1 MLTLVAAAILSFMIF
16 FPLVVATSVFKVLD
30 EKQSSKFLR
39 IFFPKYYLYGFVLSV
54 IGLTLSAYYQIKLS
68 MLISGKKVLP
78 FLFQEKCNTENLFKL
93 FCEFFDNYK
102 FHKDKFVKLSKD
114 LENEIK
120 FNKLH
125 KFSVFINFL
134 QIIGCIFLLVTYLK

>member
-16 FPLVVATSVFKVLD
+16 FPLVVATSVFKVLN

-39 IFFPKYYLYGFVLSV
+39 IFFPKYYLYGLVLSA
-54 IGLTLSAYYQIKLS
+54 IGFSFSTYYENKLS
-68 MLISGKKVLP
+68 MLVFLLIVVGFVFSRQVLMP
-78 FLFQEKCNTENLFKL
+78 IINK
-93 FCEFFDNYK
+93 
-102 FHKDKFVKLSKD
+102 SKD
-114 LENEIK
+114 LGDESK

-134 QIIGCIFLLVTYLK
+134 QIIGSIVLLVTYLK

>member
-16 FPLVVATSVFKVLD
+16 FPLVVATSVFKVLN

-54 IGLTLSAYYQIKLS
+54 IGLSLSTYNVNKLS
-68 MLISGKKVLP
+68 ILIFLLIMIGFVFSRQVLMP
-78 FLFQEKCNTENLFKL
+78 IINKSNDLGDE
-93 FCEFFDNYK
+93 
-102 FHKDKFVKLSKD
+102 SKY
-114 LENEIK
+114 
-120 FNKLH
+120 NKLH

-134 QIIGCIFLLVTYLK
+134 QIIGCIVLLVTYLK

>member
-1 MLTLVAAAILSFMIF
+1 MLTLVAASILSFMIF

-54 IGLTLSAYYQIKLS
+54 IGLTISTYYENKSS
-68 MLISGKKVLP
+68 MLIFLLIMIGFIFSRQVLMP
-78 FLFQEKCNTENLFKL
+78 IINKA
-93 FCEFFDNYK
+93 
-102 FHKDKFVKLSKD
+102 KD
-114 LENEIK
+114 LNNENK

-125 KFSVFINFL
+125 KVSVFINFL
-134 QIIGCIFLLVTYLK
+134 QIIGCIFLLVNYLK

>member
-1 MLTLVAAAILSFMIF
+1 MVAASVLSFMIF

-54 IGLTLSAYYQIKLS
+54 IGLTLSTYYENKLS
-68 MLISGKKVLP
+68 MLIFLLIVVGFVFSRQVLMP
-78 FLFQEKCNTENLFKL
+78 MINKA
-93 FCEFFDNYK
+93 
-102 FHKDKFVKLSKD
+102 KD
-114 LENEIK
+114 LNDESK

-134 QIIGCIFLLVTYLK
+134 QIIGCIFLLVIYLK

>member
-16 FPLVVATSVFKVLD
+16 FPLVVATSVFKVLN

-54 IGLTLSAYYQIKLS
+54 IGLSLSIYYENKLS
-68 MLISGKKVLP
+68 ILIFLLILAGFVFSRQVLMP
-78 FLFQEKCNTENLFKL
+78 MINK
-93 FCEFFDNYK
+93 
-102 FHKDKFVKLSKD
+102 SKD

-134 QIIGCIFLLVTYLK
+134 QIIGSIILLVTYLN